1 MKLHSVRNIFALSV
15 CLFLLTRMDASAAVH
30 YTNGFESSWTN
41 APAGWT
47 SSNNGAYW
55 SSSTSTYFYS
65 NSTLVTPHGGS
76 YMAFFDGW
84 NFSSGTSGT
93 MISPTINLSAATQG
107 RLGFWYALDTWG
119 YGGGLTI
126 SISSDN
132 GTTWT
137 VLSTITS
144 STTTAWTQSY
154 TAIPSAY
161 WVSTF
166 KVKFQGTSDYM
177 DPICMDD
184 LTIDDGTIP
193 PVPLCGASATYNM
206 YMGISNVTFNTINNT
221 TTCTYNT
228 NAFQDFTSLST
239 LTIAGLTYTL
249 SVSGCGYD
257 QYGVAYI
264 DWNHNNVLGEVGETY
279 EFANPT
285 VGYLLSTGTPKT
297 LNITVP
303 TNVLPGPTIMRIRT
317 SYSGSGIVPPPC
329 GTVTYG
335 ETEDYTLNLV
345 AGNNSITASPA
356 SLTFTAEQTGP
367 LPASQ
372 SLSINTQT
380 TQFAWTTALTQ
391 TPTWFTISPA
401 TGTGLTTVL
410 TNIAT
415 TAINPQTYNGSIT
428 FNSSVSAPK
437 VVNVTY
443 NLIPRVQISPAMN
456 PMTVKLGC
464 TPGGTYSKTVQ
475 ITNSGGHFANGIMM
489 WTATAMTPDVTI
501 LTPSGS
507 EGGNLSFSVNTN
519 GMQAGNTYYRTI
531 IINGYNSATNIT
543 ASNGPYQLT
552 VAIEFEPA
560 LPVSQTKDVAT
571 GTYTQYRNANNGLV
585 AEVMANTTPITGLT
599 LNMTPC
605 TMPVGYTR
613 LRYVRRI
620 FQWACSSTTLS
631 SMNVTA
637 RFYYTLGEAAPL
649 VTNLNTLQVWQQP
662 LTNGSWTLRGGSSVP
677 NYSYVQAT
685 ISTGLAG
692 TFALAQPWFPKPMT
706 LAVSTSYDRA
716 TRNVV
721 LQWNTD
727 IQVNSDGFVVERM
740 KGDNAETGDWEM
752 VGSVTPNASGRYGY
766 AERVIEEGQYQ
777 YRIIAIDR
785 EGVDRESRP
794 ISVNV
799 SNAPMEFALEQ
810 NYPNP
815 FNPTTSIR
823 YNVPQTV
830 QVSVKVYD
838 MMWREVST
846 LVNEVKPAGSYD
858 VSFDASALPSG
869 TYFYRMEAG
878 TFSATKKMNLMK

>member
-15 CLFLLTRMDASAAVH
+15 CLFLLTRMDAVAAVH
-30 YTNGFESSWTN
+30 YTEGFDGSWTN
-41 APAGWT
+41 APTGWT
-47 SSNNGAYW
+47 YSNNGAYW
-55 SSSTSTYFYS
+55 AASSGTYFYY
-65 NSTLVTPHGGS
+65 NYNYVAPHGGS
-76 YMAFFDGW
+76 SFAFFDSW
-84 NFSSGTSGT
+84 NFSSGTTGT

-107 RLGFWYALDTWG
+107 RLSFWYMRDMWSG
-119 YGGGLTI
+119 YTASITI
-126 SISSDN
+126 SISSNN
-132 GTTWT
+132 GTNWT
-137 VLSTITS
+137 VLSTLDAAS
-144 STTTAWTQSY
+144 ASAWSQQY
-154 TAIPSAY
+154 FAIPAAY
-161 WVSTF
+161 WTANF
-166 KVKFQGTSDYM
+166 KVKFQGLADYM
-177 DPICMDD
+177 NPLCMDD
-184 LTIDDGTIP
+184 LVIDDGGIP
-193 PVPLCGASATYNM
+193 VCAATHTYNM
-206 YMGISNVTFNTINNT
+206 YMGISNVAFNTLNNT
-221 TTCTYNT
+221 STYNYNT
-228 NAFQDFTSLST
+228 SGYQDFTALST
-239 LTIAGLTYTL
+239 QAISALTYTL
-249 SVSGCGYD
+249 SVSGGGYD
-257 QYGVAYI
+257 QYAVAYI
-264 DWNHNNVLGEVGETY
+264 DWNRNNVLGETGETF
-279 EFANPT
+279 EIANPT
-285 VGYLLSTGTPKT
+285 LGYLLSTGAAKT
-297 LNITVP
+297 RTITVP
-303 TNVLPGPTIMRIRT
+303 TTVLPGPTLMRIRT
-317 SYSGSGIVPPPC
+317 SYSGSGIVPPAC
-329 GTVTYG
+329 GDVMYG
-335 ETEDYTLNLV
+335 ETEDYTLNLI
-345 AGNNSITASPA
+345 AGNNSISATPA
-356 SLTFTAEQTGP
+356 SLTYTAEQTGP

-372 SLSINTQT
+372 SLTINTAT
-380 TQFAWTTALTQ
+380 TQFAWTTVLTQ
-391 TPTWFTISPA
+391 TPTWFSITPA
-401 TGTGLTTVL
+401 AGTGLTTVISSI
-410 TNIAT
+410 TT
-415 TAINPQTYNGSIT
+415 TAINPQTYTGNIT
-428 FNSSVSAPK
+428 FNSTVSAPK
-437 VVNVTY
+437 VVPVTY

-464 TPGGTYSKTVQ
+464 TPGGTYSKSVQ
-475 ITNSGGHFANGIMM
+475 ITNTGGHFASGIMK

-531 IINGYNSATNIT
+531 IINAYNSVTNIT

-552 VAIEFEPA
+552 VAIEFEPS
-560 LPVSQTKDVAT
+560 LPVSQTKDVAA
-571 GTYTQYRNANNGLV
+571 GTYTQYRNSNNGLV
-585 AEVMANTTPITGLT
+585 AEVMSNTSAINGLT

-613 LRYVRRI
+613 LRYVRRL
-620 FQWACSSTTLS
+620 FQFTCSSTSLT

-662 LTNGSWTLRGGSSVP
+662 IANGAWTLRGGSSVP

-685 ISTGLAG
+685 LSTGLAG

-706 LAVSTSYDRA
+706 LAVSTAYDRT

-727 IQVNSDGFVVERM
+727 IQVNNDGFVVERM
-740 KGDNAETGDWEM
+740 KGENAETGEWEM
-752 VGSVTPNASGRYGY
+752 VGSVVPNASGRYGY

-777 YRIIAIDR
+777 YRILAVDR

-799 SNAPMEFALEQ
+799 SNAPMEFALDQ

-823 YNVPQTV
+823 YNLPQTT